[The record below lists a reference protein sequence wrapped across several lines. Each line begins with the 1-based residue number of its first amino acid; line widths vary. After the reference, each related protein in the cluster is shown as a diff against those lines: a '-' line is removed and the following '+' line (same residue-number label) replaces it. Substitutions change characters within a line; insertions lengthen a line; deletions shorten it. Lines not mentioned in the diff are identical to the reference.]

1 MKFVK
6 SSCWARGLEGREELV
21 LNIKCKLSH
30 IQFSQFVA
38 SANIAGV
45 SKNSNVVTQV
55 RLKMTVCLMA
65 NEDHT
70 FPAHKPETNKLAFR
84 FPERFWW
91 ARAPEPSFQQTLNWH
106 VLLNFIR
113 LQLTWVSITW
123 NVEEARIIIK

>member
-21 LNIKCKLSH
+21 LNVKCKLSH
-30 IQFSQFVA
+30 IQFSQYVA

-55 RLKMTVCLMA
+55 RWKMTICWMA

-91 ARAPEPSFQQTLNWH
+91 ASAPDPSFQQTLIWH
-106 VLLNFIR
+106 VLLNLIR

-123 NVEEARIIIK
+123 NVEKARIIIK